1 MRSSVIKF
9 LKMCKQFAE
18 DYGSK
23 IKNDENM
30 IINTCYNNYKIILPN
45 RTIKETIDLM
55 KVIHQSAKD
64 RFCVYLGKH
73 KLDNKRIFVVSTTN
87 SAFNIM
93 TKYPDYSFT
102 VVSDDFNDLDN
113 DSFTFGYRYFVG
125 FPLPEIY
132 ENVEL

>member
-1 MRSSVIKF
+1 
-9 LKMCKQFAE
+9 
-18 DYGSK
+18 
-23 IKNDENM
+23 
-30 IINTCYNNYKIILPN
+30 
-45 RTIKETIDLM
+45 
-55 KVIHQSAKD
+55 
-64 RFCVYLGKH
+64 
-73 KLDNKRIFVVSTTN
+73 
-87 SAFNIM
+87 M